1 LPHPG
6 RGPRVGLVVGRV
18 RRLHEPARQDHHHID
33 AGHVLRG
40 GNRMHR
46 AEAADEI
53 RLGGVGT
60 QEPESGRPNRGHNQS
75 NAPRAP
81 ELPPHT
87 EREDLSEN
95 RQAQAPKQ
103 WVSDG
108 LAHFPTGPNEIVTS
122 RNPPDSS
129 GRLTCVPSVHEVWS
143 KSFAGGHAMAYATPD
158 SAYSSARMR
167 SCSRRAARRL
177 SGASCSRAAA
187 KTPTNVKTAK
197 IPTAETPRSDG
208 QLLNCRTSTTAGLP
222 FRLLGALTHCFG

>member
-60 QEPESGRPNRGHNQS
+60 QEPESGRPNRGHTQR

-108 LAHFPTGPNEIVTS
+108 LAHFPTGPTVLTAALLSSPPAPIPR
-122 RNPPDSS
+122 RNPDE
-129 GRLTCVPSVHEVWS
+129 RRH
-143 KSFAGGHAMAYATPD
+143 AGQ
-158 SAYSSARMR
+158 SRRSSSAVRAPDNWPPSRPPSTLPPGSMR
-167 SCSRRAARRL
+167 LPRANL
-177 SGASCSRAAA
+177 SSPSQR
-187 KTPTNVKTAK
+187 K
-197 IPTAETPRSDG
+197 
-208 QLLNCRTSTTAGLP
+208 
-222 FRLLGALTHCFG
+222 H